1 MITGAIILITCL
13 VSYLAFNDNL
23 LMERLLF
30 VPPRIEKYK
39 EYYRF
44 ITSGLVHNDYI
55 HLVLNMFVLYNFG
68 TLVETVFGYLLP
80 GFGGVI
86 FLLFYLTAL
95 IVSDYPSF
103 LKYRFSG
110 YYRSLGAS
118 GAVSAIIFASIIFFP
133 LERIFLFGILPLK
146 SWLFA
151 ILYLGYESYMNK
163 QRIDYVAHDVHI
175 YGALYGVLFVT
186 AIEPSKLLQFFQIMQ
201 QALLTG
207 DIF

>member
-13 VSYLAFNDNL
+13 ISYLAFNDNL

-30 VPPRIEKYK
+30 IPSQIEKYK

-44 ITSGLVHNDYI
+44 ITSGLVHNDYM
-55 HLVLNMFVLYNFG
+55 HLLLNMFVLYSFG
-68 TLVETVFGYLLP
+68 TLVEKEFSYMLP

-86 FLLFYLTAL
+86 FLLFYITAL

-118 GAVSAIIFASIIFFP
+118 GATSAVIFASIMFFP
-133 LERIFLFGILPLK
+133 LGKILLFGILPLK

-151 ILYLGYESYMNK
+151 ILYIAYESYMNK
-163 QRIDYVAHDVHI
+163 QRMDNVAHDVHI

-186 AIEPSKLLQFFQIMQ
+186 AIEPSVLLQFFQVMQ
-201 QALLTG
+201 EALITG